1 MVSQHVYHETCIIP
15 WLELHG
21 TCPICRKSLAP
32 EQQPDEQRGL
42 AAAANAVAN
51 TLSKFRS
58 PSRMFECPTVRLCVC
73 PPQDLFTPMRS
84 PAPARASR
92 PRRPWTRVAPPR
104 LVYTLISESHCFRL
118 QRVRRPAIPTVRRRP
133 ARLPVAGRRRP
144 AVIAERE
151 VAELRDRQTAGIGMT
166 MATSITS
173 LTRDPDSARSCVC
186 ARACE

>member
-1 MVSQHVYHETCIIP
+1 
-15 WLELHG
+15 
-21 TCPICRKSLAP
+21 
-32 EQQPDEQRGL
+32 
-42 AAAANAVAN
+42 
-51 TLSKFRS
+51 
-58 PSRMFECPTVRLCVC
+58 
-73 PPQDLFTPMRS
+73 MRS

-118 QRVRRPAIPTVRRRP
+118 QRVRRPAIPTVLRRP
-133 ARLPVAGRRRP
+133 ARLPVAGRRRRRP

-151 VAELRDRQTAGIGMT
+151 VAEQRDRQTAGIGMT

-173 LTRDPDSARSCVC
+173 LTRDPEPARSCVC